1 MSKARLAAATL
12 LAAIG
17 APTLRAAEPAGSPE
31 FFETKVR
38 PVLVEHCS
46 KCHGDLNGK
55 APKGGLRL
63 DRRESVLKGGDNG
76 PAVVPGEP
84 DKSRIIE
91 AVRYLNADLQMP
103 PKGKLPDAVIADLVA
118 WVKAGAVWPG
128 ESSVSKPGA
137 SGFDL
142 ARRKQSHWSW
152 QPIKATDPPAVHDV
166 AWPAG
171 PIDRFILARLEAKGI
186 RPAAPAERPVWLR
199 RVYFDLVGLPPPPD
213 ELSAFLND
221 SSADAECRVVDC
233 LLASPHFGERWGR
246 HWLDLVRYAETHGH
260 EYDAVIPQAYQYRDY
275 VIRAL
280 NADVPYNRFVQEHV
294 AGDLLRDP
302 RRHPAEGF
310 NESILATGFWFLGEE
325 VHSPVDIRQDEADRF
340 DNRIDVLT
348 KAFCA
353 LTVSCA
359 RCHDHKFDAIS
370 TKDYYAL
377 FGLIEGSGYRQ
388 VRFDTIE
395 VNRKVAAELDALN
408 ERYAKELTDTL
419 AHTAHYTTPTS
430 LTAVPNSRPS
440 PLPAGT
446 DVVIDYGACKP
457 GQWLPDDASFGT
469 RPRRVGDLVFDGGRM
484 RIADIAA
491 AVYDRAWDVLTVPP
505 GTESDRGAI
514 GKRVRAGRSIRTP
527 AFKIA
532 GGKLHYL
539 VKGAG
544 TAYAAVDE
552 HTLIDGPLHGSLV
565 LDFPAAPGFRWVT
578 HDLTPYAGHHAH
590 VEFTAAKDTDFAVAM
605 VVQGPTAPPIPTPD
619 ADVRQANQLLD
630 QPEGDVKRI
639 VAGYVAARERIVK
652 NIQPVSRLAPA
663 IWEGTGVD
671 ETVFVRGSPKA
682 AGEQVPRRFLEALG
696 GTALITSGPGS
707 GRLELARTMTDPVR
721 NPFIARVAVNRVW
734 HHLFG
739 RGIVA
744 SVDNFG
750 VLGEAP
756 THPELLDYLADRFVQ
771 DGWSVKRL
779 IRELV
784 LSNTYRMSSH
794 PDAAAE
800 LADPQNLLMHRMRL
814 RRLEGEAIRDAML
827 AVSGRLDRTAYGPSV
842 PVYLTPFLEGR
853 GRPAK
858 SGPLD
863 GAGRRSVYQSVY
875 RNFLNPFLLA
885 FDTPIPFSTVG
896 RRQVSNVPAQ
906 ALILM
911 NDPFVHDQA
920 AVWATA
926 VLAGRGSLAQKVRGM
941 YLAVFGRPPC
951 GDELTACLDFLSEQA
966 GRYGTNPDGLK
977 PWTDLAH
984 TLFNAKDFVYVE

>member
-1 MSKARLAAATL
+1 MAKPRLTAVLLLTAAV
-12 LAAIG
+12 
-17 APTLRAAEPAGSPE
+17 APVTGGAEPAGTPE
-31 FFETKVR
+31 FFESKVR
-38 PVLVEHCS
+38 PVLVEHCL
-46 KCHGDLNGK
+46 KCHGDLKGK
-55 APKGGLRL
+55 SPKGGLRL
-63 DRRESVLKGGDNG
+63 DSREAAIKGGDNG
-76 PAVVPGEP
+76 PVVVPGEP

-118 WVKAGAVWPG
+118 WVKAGAVWAG
-128 ESSVSKPGA
+128 DASASKGDG

-142 ARRKQSHWSW
+142 GKRKKSHWAW
-152 QPIKATDPPAVHDV
+152 QPVKPTDPPAAHDV

-171 PIDRFILARLEAKGI
+171 PIDRFILAKLEAKGI
-186 RPAAPAERPVWLR
+186 RPAAPADRRVWLR

-221 SSADAECRVVDC
+221 PSPDAERRVIDR

-260 EYDAVIPQAYQYRDY
+260 EFDAVIPQAYQYRDY

-280 NADVPYNRFVQEHV
+280 NADVPYNRFVQEHI
-294 AGDLLRDP
+294 AGDLLPDC
-302 RRHPAEGF
+302 RRHPAECF
-310 NESILATGFWFLGEE
+310 NESILGTGFWFLGEE

-377 FGLIEGSGYRQ
+377 FGLIEGSSYRQ
-388 VRFDTIE
+388 VRFDTIDA
-395 VNRKVAAELDALN
+395 NRKVAAELDALN
-408 ERYAKELTDTL
+408 ERCAKQVTDTL
-419 AHTAHYTTPTS
+419 ARTAHSTTPAS
-430 LTAVPNSRPS
+430 LTTVPVSGLSPS
-440 PLPAGT
+440 PAGT
-446 DVVIDYGACKP
+446 DVVIDYAGCKP
-457 GQWLPDDASFGT
+457 GEWLPDDASFGT
-469 RPRRVGDLVFDGGRM
+469 RPRRVGDLVIDGGRV
-484 RIADIAA
+484 RIAEVAA
-491 AVYDRAWDVLTVPP
+491 AVYDRAWDVLAVPP

-527 AFKIA
+527 AFNIT
-532 GGKLHYL
+532 GGTLHYL

-565 LDFPAAPGFRWVT
+565 LDFPAAPGFRWIT
-578 HDLTPYAGHHAH
+578 HDLTRYAGQHAH

-619 ADVRQANQLLD
+619 ADARQANRHLD
-630 QPEGDVKRI
+630 RPEGDAKRI
-639 VAGYVAARERIVK
+639 VAEYLAARERIVK
-652 NIQPVSRLAPA
+652 NIRPVSRLAPA

-671 ETVFVRGSPKA
+671 ESVFIRGSPKA
-682 AGEQVPRRFLEALG
+682 AGERVPRRFLEALG
-696 GTALITSGPGS
+696 GTAPITSGPGS
-707 GRLELARTMTDPVR
+707 GRLELARAMTDPVR

-750 VLGEAP
+750 VLGESP
-756 THPELLDYLADRFVQ
+756 THPELLDYLADRFVH

-794 PDAAAE
+794 SDAAAE
-800 LADPQNLLMHRMRL
+800 LADPQNLLLHRMRL
-814 RRLEGEAIRDAML
+814 RRLEGEAICDAML
-827 AVSGRLDRTAYGPSV
+827 AVSGRLDRTAFGPSI
-842 PVYLTPFLEGR
+842 PVHLTPFLEGR

-875 RNFLNPFLLA
+875 RNFLNPFLMA

-926 VLAGRGSLAQKVRGM
+926 VLARPGTRVEKVRGM
-941 YLAVFGRPPC
+941 YLAAFGRPPSD
-951 GDELTACLDFLSEQA
+951 DELTACLDFLNEQA
-966 GRYGTNPDGLK
+966 GRYGMSPDSLK

-984 TLFNAKDFVYVE
+984 TLFNAKDFIYVE